1 MPTLLPIAI
10 GAPTRQLGCTQVLA
24 QVRDRGLSPHP
35 GLLKLL
41 RQYEQEEIRWAQLGA
56 QLQVRTKHLAMQ
68 LEAQHV
74 TRMSR
79 GVSGY

>member
-10 GAPTRQLGCTQVLA
+10 GAPTRQLVYASLSAST
-24 QVRDRGLSPHP
+24 DRGLSPHP